1 MRRKG
6 SGRSGEAEFCP
17 GLGRAQRREKAGA
30 AEKGKCSRYRKKKR
44 VGIQEKICIGAV
56 RIQEREAC
64 MIRKKYD
71 ELETRI
77 YDSRREM
84 GEAAAADIAAAVKK
98 VLGEKEECSMIF
110 AAAPSQNEV
119 LEALRGDPSIE
130 WGRIRAFHMDEYC
143 GLAPDA
149 PQTFGNFLER
159 ALFARVPLKAVHYL
173 RDAGTE
179 PEEICANYAA
189 LLERHPADIVCLG
202 IGENGHI
209 AFNDPPVADF
219 EDPETVKLVELDSVC
234 RRQQVNDGCFPSL
247 EEVPACAVTLTV
259 PALCRAERMFCVVPG
274 ARKADAVRNTCQ
286 GEIGEKCPATALR
299 RHGGAV
305 LYLDR
310 DSAAGL

>member
-1 MRRKG
+1 M
-6 SGRSGEAEFCP
+6 
-17 GLGRAQRREKAGA
+17 
-30 AEKGKCSRYRKKKR
+30 
-44 VGIQEKICIGAV
+44 IG
-56 RIQEREAC
+56 
-64 MIRKKYD
+64 KKYD
-71 ELETRI
+71 DLEVRI
-77 YDSRREM
+77 YDSRSKM
-84 GEAAAADIAAAVKK
+84 GKAAASDIAEAVRE
-98 VLGEKEECSMIF
+98 VLGRKEECSMIF

-119 LEALRGDPSIE
+119 LEALREDASIE

-149 PQTFGNFLER
+149 PQAFGNFLEE
-159 ALFARVPLKAVHYL
+159 ALFAKVPLKAVHYL
-173 RDAGTE
+173 RDAGAA
-179 PEEICANYAA
+179 PEEVCANYAA
-189 LLERHPADIVCLG
+189 LLERYPADIVCLG

-219 EDPETVKLVELDSVC
+219 RDPELVKVVELDSVC
-234 RRQQVNDGCFPSL
+234 RRQQVNDGCFSSLDAVPSF
-247 EEVPACAVTLTV
+247 AVTLTV

-274 ARKADAVRNTCQ
+274 VRKADAVQNTCK